1 MKRVIVLL
9 ALLAIATPALA
20 QGGMPDAQTERAEL
34 INDVYGQIYIAAI
47 VVFVIVFA
55 LFAFILVRFRESSGA
70 GRATYEK
77 ERDNLKAEAAWTIIP
92 LIIVMWVGV
101 ISYQALV
108 ELDQDANEAEA
119 YMTLPIT
126 GYQWVWEADYGEFKV
141 TASDPVGNIENMDPI
156 VVPADVLVRYEI
168 TGGDVIHSFN
178 ILALGQTLDA
188 VPGHLNI
195 LTAALPPGEY
205 FTQCKEHCLN
215 PGHSYMR
222 AKVIAMPIPE
232 YNEWFEATQ
241 AGAAA
246 GLTHTITI
254 DATGGIATDDFT
266 KVAKG
271 AAINFVITTGADET
285 MFTVGQEAI
294 SIPAGTTETFAVS
307 GQELGSFTLTDGSNI
322 LEFEAVEPAKK
333 SIELGAY
340 LLNPDMLDLT
350 VGEVTIVEVE
360 NTHTTL
366 HNVFIGSYD
375 SQGNSDVLWNSKTIG
390 SGDKDAFLVIAKD
403 DGTIDMWCDVSGH
416 YSAGMKGDV
425 TVS

>member
-1 MKRVIVLL
+1 MKRVTVLL

-20 QGGMPDAQTERAEL
+20 QGGMPDAQSDRAEL

-55 LFAFILVRFRESSGA
+55 LFAFILVRFREGSGA

-92 LIIVMWVGV
+92 LIVVMWVGV

-108 ELDQDANEAEA
+108 ELDQDANNADA
-119 YMTLPIT
+119 YMTMPIT

-141 TASDPVGNIENMDPI
+141 TASDPVGNIHNMDPI

-188 VPGHLNI
+188 VPGQINT
-195 LTAALPPGEY
+195 LTASLPPGEY

-215 PGHSYMR
+215 PGHGYMR

-232 YNEWFEATQ
+232 YNDWFEATK

-246 GLTHTITI
+246 GLTHTIDI
-254 DATGGIATDDFT
+254 DATAGLATDDFT

-271 AAINFVITTGADET
+271 AAINFVITTGAET
-285 MFTVGQEAI
+285 VFTVGEESI
-294 SIPAGTTETFAVS
+294 TIPAGTTETFAVS
-307 GQELGSFTLTDGSNI
+307 GQELGTFTLTDGTNI
-322 LEFEAVEPAKK
+322 LEFDVVEPAKK
-333 SIELGAY
+333 SVELGAF

-360 NTHTTL
+360 NTHNTL

-375 SQGNSDVLWNSKTIG
+375 ASGNSDVLWKSKTIG
-390 SGDKDAFLVIAKD
+390 SGDKDAFLVIAKA
-403 DGTIDMWCDVSGH
+403 DGTIDMWCDVPGH
-416 YSAGMKGDV
+416 YGAGMHGDV
-425 TVS
+425 TVN